1 MGEQRDAGGGGE
13 GAGDEADAVGVFRQ
27 RPLADALVAPAP
39 VGPVVAVLT
48 AALAEVEGGGLVAA
62 EKGGQAVGVVPV
74 GVGEDGEVGAGE
86 IDAQGGG
93 VAGEV
98 LPAAGVQ

>member
-1 MGEQRDAGGGGE
+1 M
-13 GAGDEADAVGVFRQ
+13 
-27 RPLADALVAPAP
+27 
-39 VGPVVAVLT
+39 
-48 AALAEVEGGGLVAA
+48 VAA

-74 GVGEDGEVGAGE
+74 GVGENGEVGAGE